1 MPIYVAM
8 TCNNRFLVKVQVNLY
23 RKMQM
28 TYIDR
33 LYQANAIRNV
43 VYDDTPCFQLKLLVS
58 SKK

>member
-43 VYDDTPCFQLKLLVS
+43 VYDDTPCFQLK
-58 SKK
+58 